1 MGSSIQVGL
10 AFLESLG
17 QPLEAMVVTL
27 CDQPLVTPELLEALL
42 TRFRATGAPIVATEY
57 NGTHGVPALF
67 ARSVFSALRE
77 LHGAVGARQIIAAQ
91 GSVVEA
97 VRFEDAALD
106 VDTREQYEELLRRY
120 GAEDGF

>member
-27 CDQPLVTPELLEALL
+27 CDQPLVTSQLLAELVKRSQL
-42 TRFRATGAPIVATEY
+42 TGALIVAAEY

-67 ARSVFSALRE
+67 ARSVFPALRE
-77 LHGAVGARQIIAAQ
+77 LHGAAGARQIIAAQ
-91 GSVVEA
+91 GSVVETI
-97 VRFEDAALD
+97 RFEDAALD
-106 VDTREQYEELLRRY
+106 VDTRDQYEELLRRY